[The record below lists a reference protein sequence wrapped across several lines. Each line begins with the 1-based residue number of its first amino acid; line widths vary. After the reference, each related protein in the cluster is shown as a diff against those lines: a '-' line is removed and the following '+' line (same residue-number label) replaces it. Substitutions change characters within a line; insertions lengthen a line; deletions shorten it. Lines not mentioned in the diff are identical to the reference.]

1 MHSSNHHILLVTCS
15 VFLLGSL
22 CSPREVPMRH
32 EQSVQSQDQATR
44 ATIDSFNGCSIG
56 TTLTGWQ
63 RF

>member
-1 MHSSNHHILLVTCS
+1 MHSSNHHILLVSCS

-22 CSPREVPMRH
+22 CSSREVPMRH
-32 EQSVQSQDQATR
+32 EQTVQSQEQATR
-44 ATIDSFNGCSIG
+44 TTIDSNEVSIG